1 MMQHEHDDHR
11 SNDTPAAA
19 TAAPADGSPPEA
31 PAPSRQETA
40 GRTSLLRKWY
50 EEAARA
56 GFLFLRMKKGW
67 NKTPAKGWNK
77 PGKDGAIKETP
88 DVSRHADVALS
99 WLRSGDNV
107 GIGCGE
113 RCGIVDIDAPD
124 AAHEIQSVQTRHG
137 HPSTLMTMTPRGL
150 QLLYTGERAVQLPQ
164 TQGDR
169 TAIPGVDTRAAL
181 KGYGMGPG
189 SVRTAASYS
198 DGKRPPGDGPW
209 TYAVW
214 DTVDAASDLPIEIGR
229 ALFPLKTDDPI
240 AVDVVDP
247 FAVDV
252 KAARSW
258 LKRERPTIEALAAT
272 KPRARHGAMRSLVAS
287 LKVRGLWSDET
298 HAAVQEAYETCAKHP
313 DDNVHDPQRQAREIV
328 KAASSAQRKIDSGEW
343 TMVKNRGIFPNS
355 SARADPE
362 PGPEP
367 EPVQAPPEDV
377 KAILDEWQA
386 TEAKQAMPLP
396 ALPETLPGR
405 AIYGYDQPVDS
416 WELAH
421 HWARAMH
428 GTWRCEIEKKS
439 YRWLRFSLVHGW
451 RPHAREYVLNEIK
464 NHGREHFFTYVEGR
478 GGKEGQLVENPHA
491 GSNNSIAKPAEESAR
506 ALEGVALAPGIM
518 DADPFKTGL
527 PGGKVIE
534 ARSRE
539 IVQSDVRQMVAKQA
553 GAEPGPW
560 EGREIDKMTQ
570 FHAPCPLERMWLGC
584 YIGRALLGG
593 RDREGLFI
601 PGEKWTAKTTFIEA
615 VRSAFGD
622 DYAMAVDVD
631 TLIKRPGK
639 GGGSVHTQDSTK
651 AQMIGKRLLT
661 LNESEE
667 GSALNARAVKQLIS
681 DDRITGRLMS
691 GGNTVQVD
699 PTWSFLFGFNW
710 EDFPTLDPNDD
721 AAWDR
726 IVVLPFD
733 VPLSPEKRI
742 SGFLR
747 VLQQP
752 EELSATVGWILHH
765 GWLWADHGMPPKSR
779 RMVDAARRMREA
791 SVPPFE
797 RFLREHTKPGPG
809 MLFSNLR
816 RSFSAWCRDQGDP
829 MDLSAK
835 AMAVYLRKRD
845 GTTVKEAGGRWLMV
859 YGIEL
864 EDGSRFAAT

>member
-1 MMQHEHDDHR
+1 M
-11 SNDTPAAA
+11 
-19 TAAPADGSPPEA
+19 
-31 PAPSRQETA
+31 
-40 GRTSLLRKWY
+40 
-50 EEAARA
+50 
-56 GFLFLRMKKGW
+56 
-67 NKTPAKGWNK
+67 
-77 PGKDGAIKETP
+77 
-88 DVSRHADVALS
+88 
-99 WLRSGDNV
+99 
-107 GIGCGE
+107 
-113 RCGIVDIDAPD
+113 
-124 AAHEIQSVQTRHG
+124 
-137 HPSTLMTMTPRGL
+137 
-150 QLLYTGERAVQLPQ
+150 
-164 TQGDR
+164 
-169 TAIPGVDTRAAL
+169 
-181 KGYGMGPG
+181 
-189 SVRTAASYS
+189 
-198 DGKRPPGDGPW
+198 
-209 TYAVW
+209 
-214 DTVDAASDLPIEIGR
+214 
-229 ALFPLKTDDPI
+229 
-240 AVDVVDP
+240 
-247 FAVDV
+247 
-252 KAARSW
+252 
-258 LKRERPTIEALAAT
+258 
-272 KPRARHGAMRSLVAS
+272 
-287 LKVRGLWSDET
+287 
-298 HAAVQEAYETCAKHP
+298 AAVQPRPWLASPCAG
-313 DDNVHDPQRQAREIV
+313 D
-328 KAASSAQRKIDSGEW
+328 
-343 TMVKNRGIFPNS
+343 
-355 SARADPE
+355 
-362 PGPEP
+362 
-367 EPVQAPPEDV
+367 
-377 KAILDEWQA
+377 
-386 TEAKQAMPLP
+386 
-396 ALPETLPGR
+396 
-405 AIYGYDQPVDS
+405 
-416 WELAH
+416 
-421 HWARAMH
+421 
-428 GTWRCEIEKKS
+428 
-439 YRWLRFSLVHGW
+439 
-451 RPHAREYVLNEIK
+451 VLNEIK

-809 MLFSNLR
+809 MLFSDLR

-835 AMAVYLRKRD
+835 AMAVYLRKRA
-845 GTTVKEAGGRWLMV
+845 GTTVKEAGGRRLMV

-864 EDGSRFAAT
+864 EDGSGFAAT